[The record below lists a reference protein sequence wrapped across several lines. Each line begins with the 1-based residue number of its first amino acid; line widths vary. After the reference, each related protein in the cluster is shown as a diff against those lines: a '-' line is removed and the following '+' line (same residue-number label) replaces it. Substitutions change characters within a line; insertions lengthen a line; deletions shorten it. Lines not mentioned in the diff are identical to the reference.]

1 MRWVFAALGIAVVV
15 LVVGCGRDDEQSST
29 TAPVSSDGLPTS
41 IPIGTSAVNVDGELI
56 VYRNT
61 LEADAVAVTV
71 DHSRTF
77 SFDFDPAV
85 ESVLSVDCTRDGK
98 KAAYLM
104 EDNVSQENWA
114 VVSSASDDERYELQG
129 EVQGAAISPDG
140 GHLAITSYLSENA
153 RSVLSLVD
161 TASGEAVVA
170 YDRPGTM
177 GPPRWSPDGSSIVFE
192 AAVDRSNQIFVH
204 RLGESGAQQIGNVEK
219 GAFQPDWAPDGETI
233 VFSSFTA
240 EGNPQLF
247 TMLATGEAV
256 SQLTSTQAFK
266 ANPRWS
272 ADGSRIAYV
281 GTVPVP
287 TASRFPAVLHNV
299 AVFTSAEDGS
309 DEVPFTDLAI
319 DAWLLG
325 WCTAGPWLNHGWTE
339 Q

>member
-1 MRWVFAALGIAVVV
+1 M
-15 LVVGCGRDDEQSST
+15 
-29 TAPVSSDGLPTS
+29 LPTS
-41 IPIGTSAVNVDGELI
+41 IPIESATPVNVDGELI

-61 LEADAVAVTV
+61 LEADAVAVTA

-77 SFDFDPAV
+77 SFDFDPMV
-85 ESVLSVDCTRDGK
+85 ESVLSVDCTRDGGS
-98 KAAYLM
+98 AAYLM
-104 EDNVSQENWA
+104 EDNVSQDNW
-114 VVSSASDDERYELQG
+114 VVVADASVSREFNLQG

-140 GHLAITSYLSENA
+140 MQIAVTSYLSDNA
-153 RSVLSLVD
+153 RGVLSLLD
-161 TASGEAVVA
+161 AESGETSVV
-170 YDRPGTM
+170 YDRSGTI
-177 GPPRWSPDGSSIVFE
+177 GPPRWSPDGSAIVFE
-192 AAVDRSNQIFVH
+192 AAVDRSNQIFIH
-204 RLGESGAQQIGNVEK
+204 RLVENDAQQVGVVEK
-219 GAFQPDWAPDGETI
+219 GAFQPDWSPDGETLM
-233 VFSSFTA
+233 FSSFTA

-247 TMLATGEAV
+247 TMPSNGGEV
-256 SQLTSTQAFK
+256 TQLTSTQAFK

-287 TASRFPAVLHNV
+287 TVSRLPAELHNV